1 MELPLQVTF
10 RNMKPSEAIEA
21 NIRNRAAKLERYYD
35 RIVSCRVLVDA
46 DHRHRNKGNLFHV
59 RIEIGTPGGQ
69 LVASRE
75 PHLHHSHT
83 DAYVAVRDAFNAI
96 QRQLEGFARQ
106 RQRRRRVKNHVPP
119 PHGRI
124 SELVP
129 DEGYGRIV
137 AADGRD
143 IYFNRNSV
151 VNAEFDKLAVGTE
164 VRFAEES
171 GDLGPQASTVAV
183 VGKHHIVERTFEIE
197 PPPEYPTQE

>member
-21 NIRNRAAKLERYYD
+21 NIQGRAEKLERYYE
-35 RIVSCRVLVDA
+35 RIVSCRVVVEA

-59 RIEIGTPGGQ
+59 RIEVGTPGGQ

-96 QRQLEGFARQ
+96 RRQLENFARQ
-106 RQRRRRVKNHVPP
+106 RQRRVKNHVPP

-124 SELVP
+124 AELLHA
-129 DEGYGRIV
+129 EGYGRIA
-137 AADGRD
+137 AADGRE

-151 VNAEFDKLAVGTE
+151 VNADFEKLDVGTE

-183 VGKHHIVERTFEIE
+183 VGKHHIVERTSEAE
-197 PPPEYPTQE
+197 PPPEYPRTK

>member
-21 NIRNRAAKLERYYD
+21 NIRNRAAKLERYYE
-35 RIVSCRVLVDA
+35 RIVSCRVAVEA
-46 DHRHRNKGNLFHV
+46 DHRHHNKGNLFHV
-59 RIEIGTPGGQ
+59 RIEVGTPGGQ

-96 QRQLEGFARQ
+96 QRQLQSFAGP
-106 RQRRRRVKNHVPP
+106 RRRKVKNHVPP

-124 SELVP
+124 TQLVP
-129 DEGYGRIV
+129 EEGYGRI
-137 AADGRD
+137 ASADGREV
-143 IYFNRNSV
+143 YFNRNSV
-151 VNAEFDKLAVGTE
+151 VNAEFETLDVGTE

-183 VGKHHIVERTFEIE
+183 VGKHHIVEGTFGVE
-197 PPPEYPTQE
+197 PPSEGPTQE

>member
-21 NIRNRAAKLERYYD
+21 NIRTRAARLERYYD
-35 RIVSCRVLVDA
+35 RIVSCRVMVEA
-46 DHRHRNKGNLFHV
+46 DHRHHNKGNLFHV
-59 RIEIGTPGGQ
+59 RIEVGTPGGQ

-96 QRQLEGFARQ
+96 QRQLEGFAGP
-106 RQRRRRVKNHVPP
+106 RRRRVKNHVPP

-124 SELVP
+124 TELVH
-129 DEGYGRIV
+129 EQGYGRILS
-137 AADGRD
+137 ADGRD
-143 IYFNRNSV
+143 VYFNRNSV
-151 VNAEFDKLAVGTE
+151 VNADFEKLDVGTE

-171 GDLGPQASTVAV
+171 GELGPQASTVAV
-183 VGKHHIVERTFEIE
+183 VGKHHIVEQTYEIE
-197 PPPEYPTQE
+197 SPPESSTQE